1 MKFTVD
7 KQEKYAIFSLHENNL
22 NSVVAPNLKSEFVLL
37 HSEGVKNLIFDMSD
51 VHFVDSSGLSA
62 ILTANRLWK
71 DSGLFVLTGIT
82 HPSVVKLIDISRL
95 NSVLTI
101 IPTIDESVDYVF
113 MDEIEK
119 ELYTESDD

>member
-7 KQEKYAIFSLHENNL
+7 KQEKYAIFSLNEMNL
-22 NSVVAPNLKSEFVLL
+22 NSLVAPNLKSEFVLL
-37 HSEGVKNLIFDMSD
+37 HSEGVKNLIFDMSE

-71 DSGLFVLTGIT
+71 DQGLFVLTGIN

-101 IPTIDESVDYVF
+101 IPTVDESVDYVF
-113 MDEIEK
+113 MEEIEK
-119 ELYTESDD
+119 ELSTESDE

>member
-1 MKFTVD
+1 M
-7 KQEKYAIFSLHENNL
+7 
-22 NSVVAPNLKSEFVLL
+22 
-37 HSEGVKNLIFDMSD
+37 
-51 VHFVDSSGLSA
+51 
-62 ILTANRLWK
+62 TANRLWK